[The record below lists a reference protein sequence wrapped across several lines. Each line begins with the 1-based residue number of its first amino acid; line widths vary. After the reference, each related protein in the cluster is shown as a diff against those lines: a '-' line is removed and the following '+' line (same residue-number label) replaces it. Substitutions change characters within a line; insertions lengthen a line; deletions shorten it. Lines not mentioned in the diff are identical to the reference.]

1 MFDPLGSES
10 WRQPEFVADKT
21 GATANVRLPS
31 EEARE
36 VPSLDL
42 SSR

>member
-1 MFDPLGSES
+1 VRPGAE
-10 WRQPEFVADKT
+10 PEFVADKP
-21 GATANVRLPS
+21 GVTANVRLPG

>member
-1 MFDPLGSES
+1 
-10 WRQPEFVADKT
+10 VADKP
-21 GATANVRLPS
+21 GVAANVRLPG

>member
-1 MFDPLGSES
+1 VRPDAA
-10 WRQPEFVADKT
+10 PEFVADKP
-21 GATANVRLPS
+21 GVTASLRLPS